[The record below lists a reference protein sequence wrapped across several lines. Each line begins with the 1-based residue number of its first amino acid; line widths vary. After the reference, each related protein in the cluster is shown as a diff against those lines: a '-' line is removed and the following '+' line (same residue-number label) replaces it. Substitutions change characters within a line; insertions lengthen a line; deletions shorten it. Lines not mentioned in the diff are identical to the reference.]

1 MSVKEIIPGLWLGDK
16 NISINRQFFKD
27 NSIDIVINCSKDL
40 PFINLEIEKVRLKV
54 HDNLEKDE
62 IISMYNLLEY
72 TTKYIN
78 DNLLLCKNI
87 LIHCYAGK
95 QRSATL
101 VVAYIM
107 KYGKMNLY
115 KTIELLK
122 TKKKNVF
129 TPSINFIE
137 ALKLYNKDIN
147 I

>member
-16 NISINRQFFKD
+16 NISMNRQFFKD
-27 NSIDIVINCSKDL
+27 NNIEIVINCSKDL
-40 PFINLEIEKVRLKV
+40 PFINLEVEKVRLKV
-54 HDNLEKDE
+54 HDNLQKDE

-87 LIHCYAGK
+87 LVHCYAGK

-107 KYGKMNLY
+107 TYGKMNLY
-115 KTIELLK
+115 KTIELVKSKK
-122 TKKKNVF
+122 TNIF
-129 TPSINFIE
+129 TPSINFNE

>member
-16 NISINRQFFKD
+16 NISINRQFYKD
-27 NSIDIVINCSKDL
+27 NNIEIVINCSKDL
-40 PFINLEIEKVRLKV
+40 PFINLEVEKVRLKV

-115 KTIELLK
+115 KTIELVK
-122 TKKKNVF
+122 SKK
-129 TPSINFIE
+129 
-137 ALKLYNKDIN
+137 
-147 I
+147 